1 MCLSHSSLPGI
12 QHAPKERC
20 FGKQMSLDT
29 DRRSMGWVGA
39 EDMEAE
45 RKFQSWDFKNE
56 ADSSLR
62 LGTDAVPK
70 LLLP

>member
-1 MCLSHSSLPGI
+1 MRRINQRAFHIALFLEF

-45 RKFQSWDFKNE
+45 RKLSIMGFQE
-56 ADSSLR
+56 
-62 LGTDAVPK
+62 
-70 LLLP
+70 